1 MLSEYLFTLIL
12 NDVSGYLTVKHI
24 SQTVDY
30 ILEQMPQVRHQRVQY
45 IRTLCDRTAENYCFT
60 RDRPYQYE
68 NASFPQLG
76 NCPLDSREKPVYW
89 AHDTLAQNILQNA
102 LAAATC
108 LGLISLAKTIIA
120 NGAKDART
128 YFGTTLFCAVKQ
140 NEVDLTVLLLER
152 GGSELSW
159 QVLQQAARNGN
170 EAMLQLLLDPKYKS
184 EGWKSS
190 DYQYALEGAA
200 AGGRWNLI
208 DLLIQRAI
216 SDNELKDSKP
226 LMIRGYYGGTPGG
239 TSDATSDGYPVPVYD
254 AVLMS
259 AVFHGQQHIAQ
270 AALDHGASP
279 HARPRSIRLGFI
291 HALAA
296 AAMKGY
302 EGIVRL
308 LLDKG
313 AGEERYHLRAALVE
327 AIRVGWLPIVQ
338 ILLDNG
344 AELFTRNPTTTVQ
357 RRLPSLLAAVI
368 YMRVDIVKLL
378 LDTRSADIRANSDVC
393 KAAYSHAVSRGYT
406 SIIRQFVERGIAA
419 EVCPDLAADRE

>member
-1 MLSEYLFTLIL
+1 MLSEYLYTLIL
-12 NDVSGYLTVKHI
+12 NDVPDLSTVKHI

-68 NASFPQLG
+68 NAPFSDLG
-76 NCPLDSREKPVYW
+76 TCPLNSRDEP
-89 AHDTLAQNILQNA
+89 NILQNA

-108 LGLISLAKTIIA
+108 LGLLSLAKTMIA

-128 YFGTTLFCAVKQ
+128 YFGTALFCAVKQ
-140 NEVDLTVLLLER
+140 DELGLAVLLLEK

-170 EAMLQLLLDPKYKS
+170 EAMLLLLLDPKYKKY
-184 EGWKSS
+184 GWKSS

-216 SDNELKDSKP
+216 SDNELEDSKP
-226 LMIRGYYGGTPGG
+226 LMIRGYYGGPHCGIFGG
-239 TSDATSDGYPVPVYD
+239 TSDGYPVPVYD

-291 HALAA
+291 QALVA

-313 AGEERYHLRAALVE
+313 AGKEWLHLRNALAE

-344 AELFTRNPTTTVQ
+344 AEVFSRKPTTTPI
-357 RRLPSLLAAVI
+357 RRTCPSLLAAVI
-368 YMRVDIVKLL
+368 YMRVDILKLL
-378 LDTRSADIRANSDVC
+378 LDTRYADLKADSDLC
-393 KAAYSHAVSRGYT
+393 KAAYSWAVSRGYT
-406 SIIRQFVERGIAA
+406 SIVRQFVERG
-419 EVCPDLAADRE
+419 LAAVR